1 MLAFELAGFFL
12 FMKMMLLTYVA
23 DQVSDW
29 SRQARDWAVSSGI
42 TDGTRPKDAVTREE
56 VWTMLYRMKNAIG

>member
-1 MLAFELAGFFL
+1 
-12 FMKMMLLTYVA
+12 MKMMLLTYVA